1 MSDMKNVGK
10 KIRILRQGAEM
21 TQEGLANRMGY
32 SKSFI
37 SHVEAGTRFFTDVD
51 LKKVAQILGI
61 RPEEL
66 LSEATEVNIHFRSD
80 QASASGDQIKQ
91 EAIKDFL
98 TYAKKTIG

>member
-1 MSDMKNVGK
+1 
-10 KIRILRQGAEM
+10 
-21 TQEGLANRMGY
+21 MGY

-37 SHVEAGTRFFTDVD
+37 SHVEAGTRFFTDTD

-80 QASASGDQIKQ
+80 RNSTSGDQIKQ
-91 EAIKDFL
+91 EAINDFL
-98 TYAKKTIG
+98 AYAKKQLNESQE